1 MKCPVCGAGQLVW
14 DTRDVRFRYLG
25 KETLFPHV
33 TATFCTKCDEYLVGG
48 EEADRVQR
56 AMRAFKDSVRQISS
70 VTPK

>member
-1 MKCPVCGAGQLVW
+1 
-14 DTRDVRFRYLG
+14 
-25 KETLFPHV
+25 
-33 TATFCTKCDEYLVGG
+33 LVGG